1 MALIWPRYALNLAD
15 SGYWFERAL
24 AGELA
29 AFAAQA
35 DAAAVAVDFGCGA
48 RPYARHLAGFR
59 GRQIG
64 LDVYPGAKV
73 DIVYD
78 GECVPLADRSVDLVF
93 AASVFE
99 HVADLDTALAEI
111 GRVLKPGGR
120 LVAAVPFMGHA
131 HGTPHDYHRPTRFD
145 WQRRLAAA
153 MPGASLRITPVDSR
167 LTCLIALAT
176 GQMNVLVYDILRRFD
191 RRPKSA
197 AVLAAGAA
205 SPESASWK
213 VKAARVVAQLNP
225 LNMLLGLIA
234 ALFAPLATERR
245 AEGEITSGYL
255 IVAEFSRR

>member
-24 AGELA
+24 ARELA
-29 AFAAQA
+29 AFAATA
-35 DAAAVAVDFGCGA
+35 DTTAVLVDFGCGA
-48 RPYARHLAGFR
+48 RPYARHLAGFH

-73 DIVYD
+73 DVVYD
-78 GECVPLADRSVDLVF
+78 GLRVPLADRSVDLVF

-145 WQRRLAAA
+145 WHRRVAVA
-153 MPGASLRITPVDSR
+153 MPGAGLRVVPVDSW

-176 GQMNVLVYDILRRFD
+176 GQINFVVYDLLRHFD
-191 RRPKSA
+191 RKPRGA
-197 AVLAAGAA
+197 AILAAGAA

-213 VKAARVVAQLNP
+213 VRAARVLVQLNP

-234 ALFAPLATERR
+234 AAFAPFARDRR
-245 AEGEITSGYL
+245 HEGEITSGYL
-255 IVAEFSRR
+255 IVAELSRR

>member
-24 AGELA
+24 ARELA
-29 AFAAQA
+29 AFAAA
-35 DAAAVAVDFGCGA
+35 AEPAAVVVDFGCGV

-78 GECVPLADRSVDLVF
+78 GRRLPLADRSVDLVF

-111 GRVLKPGGR
+111 GRVLKPGGK
-120 LVAAVPFMGHA
+120 LVAAVPFIGHA

-153 MPGASLRITPVDSR
+153 MPGASLRIAPVDSR

-176 GQMNVLVYDILRRFD
+176 GQMNFVVYDLLRRFD
-191 RRPKSA
+191 RKPKAEA
-197 AVLAAGAA
+197 ALAMGAA

-213 VKAARVVAQLNP
+213 VRAARALVQLNP

-234 ALFAPLATERR
+234 AALAPLAAERR
-245 AEGEITSGYL
+245 PEGEITSGYL
-255 IVAEFSRR
+255 IVAELSRR